1 MLTQLLLQP
10 KAYID
15 GPAGGP
21 YMASKQ
27 TLRLLTS
34 QSLQASF
41 IVIVLLSSSTT
52 NRLHWWDKKLG
63 FFMSRVHSSSL
74 PLALDNAY
82 MCAVR
87 CLPLLVFKVYGDSD
101 RRKTEEIC
109 LSWFCRVLVRS
120 NDKLEFKKSTIYA
133 QFIHNHHYYKDKWI
147 ISKERSKDDTRC
159 N

>member
-1 MLTQLLLQP
+1 MVRPGAHTWPVNKLYVYSPHSPSRRPSLLLCYYPQLRQTGF
-10 KAYID
+10 ID
-15 GPAGGP
+15 E
-21 YMASKQ
+21 
-27 TLRLLTS
+27 TR
-34 QSLQASF
+34 
-41 IVIVLLSSSTT
+41 
-52 NRLHWWDKKLG
+52 KKLG

>member
-1 MLTQLLLQP
+1 MLTQSLLQP